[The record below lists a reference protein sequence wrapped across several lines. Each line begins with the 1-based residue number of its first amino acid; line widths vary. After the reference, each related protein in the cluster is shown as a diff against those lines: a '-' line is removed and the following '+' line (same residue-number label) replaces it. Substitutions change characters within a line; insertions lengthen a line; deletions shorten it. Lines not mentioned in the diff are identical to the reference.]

1 MGALYEANARGIQVP
16 RQIAV
21 MGFGDLAASAHVQ
34 PSLTTVAVDG
44 KQIGREAVR
53 MLLERLDHA
62 EPQCRS
68 AARIVDVGFRVIA
81 RDSA

>member
-1 MGALYEANARGIQVP
+1 
-16 RQIAV
+16 
-21 MGFGDLAASAHVQ
+21 
-34 PSLTTVAVDG
+34 
-44 KQIGREAVR
+44 

-62 EPQCRS
+62 EPQRRS